1 MSGSIIEQYIKE
13 MEKDVVFDD
22 FTIKDTQMKLP
33 AIKHKWIGRLIR
45 HKGEIHKLEQEF
57 DVIKAALIAE
67 AREKSS
73 YNVSAPVLEKAV
85 LRHKLLVDKKNEVRE
100 TKLIVELLEK
110 TEKLFSGMSF
120 DLKNLVEIIKMET
133 L

>member
-13 MEKDVVFDD
+13 MEQDVIFDD
-22 FTIKDTQMKLP
+22 FSIKDTQMKLP

-45 HKGEIHKLEQEF
+45 HKQTIHELEREFEEIKTRL
-57 DVIKAALIAE
+57 VSE

-73 YNVSAPVLEKAV
+73 YNVTAPVLEKAV
-85 LRHKLLVDKKNEVRE
+85 LKHKFLVDKRSDI
-100 TKLIVELLEK
+100 TQAKLVVELLEK
-110 TEKLFSGMSF
+110 TEKLFTSMSF

>member
-57 DVIKAALIAE
+57 DVIKATLIAE

-85 LRHKLLVDKKNEVRE
+85 LRHKLLIDKKNEVRE